1 MSIIT
6 KRLDNGITVLIEDIK
21 SINTASLGF
30 FVRAGV
36 KNELP
41 GEEGISHFIEHL
53 LFKGTTNR
61 SAKEISEEIDD
72 QGGMINAYT
81 SVEKTAY
88 YIQMTSNTLEIG
100 IDILNDMFLN
110 STFTEENIE
119 KERNVIIEEIRMY
132 EDIPEEV
139 VHEENLSF
147 AINGVQSQK
156 VAGTIESLK
165 GINRDKIIKYF
176 NDMYKPENIVIAVAG
191 NINVEDTYERLNKG
205 IGQLKDKS
213 TKRFYDGS
221 MNINSGEKIIN
232 QETNQVHL
240 CVNTLGASNIDKDR
254 VSMSVISNV
263 LGGNM
268 SSRLFQKIREERG
281 LAYSVYSYTT
291 NFDEGGL
298 FTIYA
303 GTTHDDYK
311 EVISIIENELKEIKE
326 KGITE
331 KELQRA
337 KNQFLSMVTFG
348 LESSKGKMSRMAGS
362 YLVYGEVRDIEIVIE
377 EIESVNLEDIQRVA
391 KKIFDEKYISKTIL
405 GNMNLLTKDEK

>member
-36 KNELP
+36 KNELS

-61 SAKEISEEIDD
+61 SAKEISEEIDN

-88 YIQMTSNTLEIG
+88 YIQMTSNTLETG

-110 STFTEENIE
+110 STFTDENIE

-139 VHEENLSF
+139 VHEENLNF

-165 GINRDKIIKYF
+165 GIDREKILRYF
-176 NDMYKPENIVIAVAG
+176 YDMYKPENIVIAVAG
-191 NINVEDTYERLNKG
+191 NIDVESVYNQLNRG
-205 IGQLKDKS
+205 IGQLEDRS

-221 MNINSGEKIIN
+221 MSINSGEKIIN

-240 CVNTLGASNIDKDR
+240 CVNTLGASNTDNDR
-254 VSMSVISNV
+254 VAMSVISNV

-281 LAYSVYSYTT
+281 LAYSVYSYTS

-303 GTTHDDYK
+303 GTTHEDYK
-311 EVISIIENELKEIKE
+311 EVISIIENELKEIRE
-326 KGITE
+326 NGITE

-362 YLVYGEVRDIEIVIE
+362 YLVYGEVRDIETVID
-377 EIESVNLEDIQRVA
+377 EIENVNLEDIQRVA

-405 GNMNLLTKDEK
+405 GNI

>member
-1 MSIIT
+1 MSIIVE
-6 KRLDNGITVLIEDIK
+6 KLDNGITLLTEDIK
-21 SINTASLGF
+21 SINTASIGF

-61 SAKEISEEIDD
+61 SAKQISEEIDD
-72 QGGMINAYT
+72 EGGMINAYT
-81 SVEKTAY
+81 SVENTAY
-88 YIQMTSNTLEIG
+88 YIQMTSNTLHTG

-139 VHEENLSF
+139 VHEENLEF

-156 VAGTIESLK
+156 IAGSLESLK
-165 GINRDKIIKYF
+165 KIDRAAILKYF
-176 NDMYKPENIVIAVAG
+176 NDLYKPENIIISVAG
-191 NINVEDTYERLNKG
+191 NIDYKNVYNQLNKG
-205 IGQLKDKS
+205 IGQLKDNS
-213 TKRFYDGS
+213 TERSYNGEMF
-221 MNINSGEKIIN
+221 INSGEKIIN
-232 QETNQVHL
+232 QDTNQVHL
-240 CVNTLGASNIDKDR
+240 CVNTPGVSNKA
-254 VSMSVISNV
+254 VGKVAMSVISNV

-281 LAYSVYSYTT
+281 LAYSVYSYTS

-298 FTIYA
+298 FTVYA
-303 GTTHDDYK
+303 GTTHEDYK
-311 EVISIIENELKEIKE
+311 EVISIIEEELKELKE
-326 KGITE
+326 NGITE
-331 KELQRA
+331 KELNRS

-348 LESSKGKMSRMAGS
+348 LESSKGKMTRMASS
-362 YLVYGEVRDIEIVIE
+362 YFVYGYVRDIETVIK
-377 EIESVNLEDIQRVA
+377 EIQDVNLEDIRKVA
-391 KKIFDEKYISKTIL
+391 REIFDESRLSKTIL
-405 GNMNLLTKDEK
+405 GNL

>member
-1 MSIIT
+1 MSITT
-6 KRLDNGITVLIEDIK
+6 KRLDNGITLLMEDIK

-110 STFTEENIE
+110 STFTDENIE

-139 VHEENLSF
+139 VHEENLGF
-147 AINGVQSQK
+147 AITGAQSQK

-165 GINRDKIIKYF
+165 GIDREKILKYF
-176 NDMYKPENIVIAVAG
+176 YDMYKPENIVVAVAG
-191 NINVEDTYERLNKG
+191 NIEEEKIFKQLNEG
-205 IGQLKDKS
+205 IGKLKDRS
-213 TKRFYDGS
+213 TKRVYNGD
-221 MNINSGEKIIN
+221 MVINSGEKIIV
-232 QETNQVHL
+232 QETSQVHL
-240 CVNTLGASNIDKDR
+240 CINTLGTSSTDKDR
-254 VSMSVISNV
+254 VEASVISNV

-281 LAYSVYSYTT
+281 LAYSVYSYTS

-298 FTIYA
+298 FTVYA
-303 GTTHDDYK
+303 GTTHEDYK
-311 EVISIIENELKEIKE
+311 EVISLIEEELKELKE
-326 KGITE
+326 NGITE

-348 LESSKGKMSRMAGS
+348 LESSKGKMTRMAGS
-362 YLVYGEVRDIEIVIE
+362 YLVYGYVRDIETVIK
-377 EIESVNLEDIQRVA
+377 EIEDVNLNDIKRVA

-405 GNMNLLTKDEK
+405 GNI

>member
-6 KRLDNGITVLIEDIK
+6 KRLDNGITLLMEDIK

-110 STFTEENIE
+110 STFTDENIE

-139 VHEENLSF
+139 VHEENLGF
-147 AINGVQSQK
+147 AITGAQSQK

-165 GINRDKIIKYF
+165 GIDREKILKYF
-176 NDMYKPENIVIAVAG
+176 YDMYKPENIVIAVAG
-191 NINVEDTYERLNKG
+191 NIEEEKVFKQLNKG
-205 IGQLKDKS
+205 IGQLKDRS
-213 TKRFYDGS
+213 TKRVYNGD
-221 MNINSGEKIIN
+221 MVINSGEKIIV

-240 CVNTLGASNIDKDR
+240 CINTLGTSSTDKDR
-254 VSMSVISNV
+254 VETSVISNV

-281 LAYSVYSYTT
+281 LAYSVYSYTS

-298 FTIYA
+298 FTVYA
-303 GTTHDDYK
+303 GTTHEDYK
-311 EVISIIENELKEIKE
+311 EVISLIEKELKELKE
-326 KGITE
+326 NGITE

-348 LESSKGKMSRMAGS
+348 LESSKGKMTRMAGS
-362 YLVYGEVRDIEIVIE
+362 YLVYGYVRDIETVIK
-377 EIESVNLEDIQRVA
+377 EIEDVNLNDIKRVA

-405 GNMNLLTKDEK
+405 GNI

>member
-6 KRLDNGITVLIEDIK
+6 KKLNNGITLLMEDIK

-61 SAKEISEEIDD
+61 TAKEISEEIDN

-88 YIQMTSNTLEIG
+88 YIQMTSNTLPKG

-139 VHEENLSF
+139 VHEENLNF

-156 VAGTIESLK
+156 IAGSIESLK
-165 GINRDKIIKYF
+165 GIDRDKILKYF
-176 NDMYKPENIVIAVAG
+176 NDMYKPENIIIAVAG
-191 NINVEDTYERLNKG
+191 NIDEEKIYNQLNEG

-213 TKRFYDGS
+213 SFRSYNGNMF
-221 MNINSGEKIIN
+221 INSGEKIIN

-240 CVNTLGASNIDKDR
+240 CVNTLGTSNTDEDR
-254 VSMSVISNV
+254 VPMSVISNV

-268 SSRLFQKIREERG
+268 SSRLFQKIREEKG
-281 LAYSVYSYTT
+281 LAYSVYSYTST
-291 NFDEGGL
+291 FDEGGL
-298 FTIYA
+298 FTVYA

-311 EVISIIENELKEIKE
+311 EVISIIENELKELKE

-331 KELQRA
+331 NELLRA

-348 LESSKGKMSRMAGS
+348 LESSKGKMTRMAGS
-362 YLVYGEVRDIEIVIE
+362 YLVYGYVRDIETVIK
-377 EIESVNLEDIQRVA
+377 EIEDVTLEDIKRVA
-391 KKIFDEKYISKTIL
+391 EKIFNESYLSKTIL
-405 GNMNLLTKDEK
+405 GNI

>member
-1 MSIIT
+1 MSITT
-6 KRLDNGITVLIEDIK
+6 KRLDNGITLLMEDIK

-41 GEEGISHFIEHL
+41 SEEGISHFIEHL

-110 STFTEENIE
+110 STFTDENIE

-139 VHEENLSF
+139 VHEENLGF
-147 AINGVQSQK
+147 AITGAQSQK

-165 GINRDKIIKYF
+165 GIDREKILKYF
-176 NDMYKPENIVIAVAG
+176 YDMYKPENIVVAAAG
-191 NINVEDTYERLNKG
+191 NIEEEKIFKQLNEG
-205 IGQLKDKS
+205 IGQLKDRS
-213 TKRFYDGS
+213 TKRVYNGD
-221 MNINSGEKIIN
+221 MVINSGEKIIV

-240 CVNTLGASNIDKDR
+240 CINTLGTSSTDKDR
-254 VSMSVISNV
+254 VEASVISNV

-281 LAYSVYSYTT
+281 LAYSVYSYTS

-298 FTIYA
+298 FTVYA
-303 GTTHDDYK
+303 GTTHEDYK
-311 EVISIIENELKEIKE
+311 EVISLIEEELKELKE
-326 KGITE
+326 NGITE

-348 LESSKGKMSRMAGS
+348 LESSKGKMTRMAGS
-362 YLVYGEVRDIEIVIE
+362 YLVYGYVRDIETVIK
-377 EIESVNLEDIQRVA
+377 EIEDVNLNDIKRVA

-405 GNMNLLTKDEK
+405 GNI

>member
-1 MSIIT
+1 MSITT
-6 KRLDNGITVLIEDIK
+6 KILDNGIKVLIEDIK

-30 FVRAGV
+30 FVKAGV

-53 LFKGTTNR
+53 LFKGTINR

-110 STFTEENIE
+110 STFTDENIE

-147 AINGVQSQK
+147 AIDGVQSQK

-165 GINRDKIIKYF
+165 GIDREKIIKYF
-176 NDMYKPENIVIAVAG
+176 YDMYKPENIVIAVAG
-191 NINVEDTYERLNKG
+191 NIDIEDVYNRLNKG
-205 IGQLKDKS
+205 VGQLKDRS
-213 TKRFYDGS
+213 TKRLYNGA

-268 SSRLFQKIREERG
+268 SSRLFQKIREEKG
-281 LAYSVYSYTT
+281 LAYSVYSYTS

-303 GTTHDDYK
+303 GTTHEDYK

-326 KGITE
+326 HGITE

-362 YLVYGEVRDIEIVIE
+362 YLVYGEVRDIETVIQ
-377 EIESVNLEDIQRVA
+377 EIESVSLEDIQRVA

-405 GNMNLLTKDEK
+405 GNI

>member
-36 KNELP
+36 KNELS

-61 SAKEISEEIDD
+61 SAKEISEEIDN

-88 YIQMTSNTLEIG
+88 YIQMTSNTLETG

-110 STFTEENIE
+110 STFTDENIE

-139 VHEENLSF
+139 VHEENLNF

-165 GINRDKIIKYF
+165 GIDREKILRYF
-176 NDMYKPENIVIAVAG
+176 YDMYKPENIVIAVAG
-191 NINVEDTYERLNKG
+191 NIDVESVYNQLNRG
-205 IGQLKDKS
+205 IGQLKDRS

-221 MNINSGEKIIN
+221 MSINSGEKIIN

-240 CVNTLGASNIDKDR
+240 CVNTLGASNTDNDK
-254 VSMSVISNV
+254 VAMSVISNV

-281 LAYSVYSYTT
+281 LAYSVYSYTS

-303 GTTHDDYK
+303 GTTHEDYK
-311 EVISIIENELKEIKE
+311 EVISIIENELKEIRE
-326 KGITE
+326 NGITE

-362 YLVYGEVRDIEIVIE
+362 YLVYGEVRDIETVID
-377 EIESVNLEDIQRVA
+377 EIENVNLEDIQRVA

-405 GNMNLLTKDEK
+405 GNI